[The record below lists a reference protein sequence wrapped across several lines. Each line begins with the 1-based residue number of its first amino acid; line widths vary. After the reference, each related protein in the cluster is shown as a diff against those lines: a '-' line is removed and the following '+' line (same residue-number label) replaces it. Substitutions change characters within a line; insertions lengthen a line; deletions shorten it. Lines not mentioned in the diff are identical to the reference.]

1 MALKKTDAKGKPLVS
16 ESRLKL
22 RRETI
27 VPYILVAPAMVFLVI
42 FNFYPMVN
50 LVYLSFFD
58 YNLVNPIKRFVGL
71 NNYNILFLIKRDFLI
86 ALQNTAV
93 YTLAVVV
100 LLIFLSLLFALWF
113 QSNSKFNRFA
123 QTAAFTPHLIA
134 MLSCAMIWAWIMDQ
148 NSYGLLN
155 TALGFFKIPPLRWLN
170 SSNTAMLSVVI
181 VSVWKSIGYYALI
194 LLSALKSIPTD
205 IYEAAAIDNAPK
217 MRTFFKITL
226 PMLSPQLFFLLI
238 VITIN
243 SFKVFDT
250 IRVMTE
256 GGPGNST
263 DVISY
268 YIYRYAFQHF
278 KIGYAA
284 AAGTVLTV
292 ILMVMTA
299 IYFKVLSK
307 RVHYQ

>member
-1 MALKKTDAKGKPLVS
+1 MALKKTDTTGKTLVS
-16 ESRLKL
+16 EPRFKL

-27 VPYILVAPAMVFLVI
+27 VPYILVAPAMAFLLI
-42 FNFYPMVN
+42 FNFYPMAN

-58 YNLVNPIKRFVGL
+58 YNLVNPLKRFVGL
-71 NNYNILFLIKRDFLI
+71 NNYNILFFVKHDFLI
-86 ALQNTAV
+86 ALQNTAF
-93 YTLAVVV
+93 YTVAVVV
-100 LLIFLSLLFALWF
+100 LLILMSLLFALWF
-113 QSNSKFNRFA
+113 QSNTKFNRFA

-155 TALGFFKIPPLRWLN
+155 TVLGFFNLPPLRWLN
-170 SSNTAMLSVVI
+170 SSNTAMLSIVI

-205 IYEAAAIDNAPK
+205 IYEAAAIDNTPK
-217 MRTFFKITL
+217 LRTFFRITL

-238 VITIN
+238 IITIN

-250 IRVMTE
+250 IRIMTE

-278 KIGYAA
+278 KIGYAS
-284 AAGTVLTV
+284 AAGTVLMV
-292 ILMVMTA
+292 ILMIMTA

>member
-1 MALKKTDAKGKPLVS
+1 MPVRKANYEGKKLSAK
-16 ESRLKL
+16 SRFKL
-22 RRETI
+22 CRETI
-27 VPYILVAPAMVFLVI
+27 VPYIMVAPAMAFLLI

-58 YNLVNPIKRFVGL
+58 YNLVNPFKRFVGL
-71 NNYNILFLIKRDFLI
+71 NNYNILFFVKRDFLI

-93 YTLAVVV
+93 YTVAVVI
-100 LLIFLSLLFALWF
+100 LLILLSLLFALWF
-113 QSNSKFNRFA
+113 QSNTKLNRFA

-155 TALGFFKIPPLRWLN
+155 TVLGFFKLPPLRWLN

-205 IYEAAAIDNAPK
+205 IYEAAAIDNTPK

-250 IRVMTE
+250 IRIMTG

-278 KIGYAA
+278 KIGYAS
-284 AAGTVLTV
+284 AAGTVLMV

-299 IYFKVLSK
+299 IYFSVLSK